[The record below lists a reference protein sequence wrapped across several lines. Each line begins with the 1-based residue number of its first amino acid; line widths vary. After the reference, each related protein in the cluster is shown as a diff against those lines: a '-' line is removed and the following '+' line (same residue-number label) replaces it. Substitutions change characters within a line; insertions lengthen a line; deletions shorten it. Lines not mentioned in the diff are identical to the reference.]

1 MYFFIQLVNYRS
13 FMTIIPNRLIN
24 HTENKKGQY
33 SKAYKA
39 LDEAIYKYTAIVKA
53 VILSKKVAIRS
64 LLHQK

>member
-1 MYFFIQLVNYRS
+1 
-13 FMTIIPNRLIN
+13 MTIIPNRLIN